1 MRLRWAAWLGVL
13 AACQPT
19 SEVEQRDPVAAVHG
33 HTLYWDEVSAVV
45 PDEATPED
53 SALLADRYIQQW
65 ITDQA
70 LVQQAQNVLP
80 ERLQDF
86 EEALEKHRQALLTH
100 AYEEEMIRQ
109 RLDTAVAESELR
121 AFYDQNRDNFV
132 LKDYIV
138 QARFCML
145 DSGDWDA
152 TAFRTQFEQV
162 TDDTQEEL
170 ETFCHQYRGGC
181 FLDEDQWIFLEDL
194 RQQVPLEIYNT
205 ERFLKKN
212 KTVEV
217 QRGNQVIF
225 LRIRDFKLKDSVS
238 PFSLQKAKIR
248 SMILNR
254 RKSEL
259 LSTLRA
265 DVYRQALKE
274 NQIEMHYERP

>member
-1 MRLRWAAWLGVL
+1 MLPVGRPAGLLRSCTQCPEGRAGPRRGRLLCRRG
-13 AACQPT
+13 
-19 SEVEQRDPVAAVHG
+19 
-33 HTLYWDEVSAVV
+33 
-45 PDEATPED
+45 
-53 SALLADRYIQQW
+53 
-65 ITDQA
+65 
-70 LVQQAQNVLP
+70 
-80 ERLQDF
+80 RL
-86 EEALEKHRQALLTH
+86 
-100 AYEEEMIRQ
+100 
-109 RLDTAVAESELR
+109 
-121 AFYDQNRDNFV
+121 
-132 LKDYIV
+132 
-138 QARFCML
+138 
-145 DSGDWDA
+145 
-152 TAFRTQFEQV
+152 
-162 TDDTQEEL
+162 
-170 ETFCHQYRGGC
+170 GC

>member
-109 RLDTAVAESELR
+109 S
-121 AFYDQNRDNFV
+121 
-132 LKDYIV
+132 
-138 QARFCML
+138 
-145 DSGDWDA
+145 
-152 TAFRTQFEQV
+152 
-162 TDDTQEEL
+162 
-170 ETFCHQYRGGC
+170 
-181 FLDEDQWIFLEDL
+181 
-194 RQQVPLEIYNT
+194 
-205 ERFLKKN
+205 
-212 KTVEV
+212 
-217 QRGNQVIF
+217 
-225 LRIRDFKLKDSVS
+225 
-238 PFSLQKAKIR
+238 
-248 SMILNR
+248 
-254 RKSEL
+254 
-259 LSTLRA
+259 
-265 DVYRQALKE
+265 
-274 NQIEMHYERP
+274 